1 VADDQALAM
10 LPDFRGDVQLFP
22 QATRYSI
29 TVDVTFDPEGGV
41 AVLHGLARIQFTNPL
56 DKPLFKVALMLWPN
70 HNQYEATMTAGPILV
85 EENLIEPEILLGGLA
100 LQFGLMNSIP
110 PGEMIDFSI
119 PFKTE
124 ARAFTSFT
132 PKRFGIAEGVL
143 LAPTFYPLVPR
154 LSDDGWEVEDAPPG
168 GDTTNSDI
176 AFYTVEITAPADLA
190 LVASGVAA
198 EHTVSED
205 GSQRIKFLTGP
216 MRDFT
221 FSLGNLELKTRQAG
235 AVKLNVWVLPDHQD
249 DVNTILSAAKIQME
263 LFEELIGPYPY
274 TELDIVD
281 APGAYGGIEYP
292 GLVYIGTLGSTW
304 VVEPT
309 VHEVAHQ
316 WFYGILGDDQ
326 LREPW
331 LDEAAATYAEALYYE
346 RAFGIG
352 RATGFLSNLRAFLR
366 SYPEAE
372 LPIGLAVGDYPSETA
387 YGVIVYSKGALFFEA
402 LRIELGDRAF
412 FQFLSTFFEQHR
424 YEFVTSTDF
433 QVGAETACDC
443 DLQDLFD
450 LWVYEGGEF
459 LDP

>member
-1 VADDQALAM
+1 M
-10 LPDFRGDVQLFP
+10 LPDFKGDVLNFP

-29 TVDVTFDPEGGV
+29 DVTVTFNPEGGF
-41 AVLHGLARIQFTNPL
+41 AILDGLARIQFTNPL
-56 DKPLFKVALMLWPN
+56 DKPLFNLAFMLWPN
-70 HNQYEATMTAGPILV
+70 HDQYEATMTTGPVLV
-85 EENLIEPEILLGGLA
+85 EDRLVEPDILLGGIA
-100 LQFGLMNSIP
+100 LQIELRNSVP
-110 PGEMIDFSI
+110 PGGVIDLSI

-124 ARAFTSFT
+124 VHAFTGLA
-132 PKRFGIAEGVL
+132 PKRFGITEGVL

-154 LSDDGWEVEDAPPG
+154 LSDEGWQVDNAPPG
-168 GDTTNSDI
+168 GDTTNSEI
-176 AFYTVEITAPADLA
+176 AFYAVEITAPADLA

-198 EHTVSED
+198 ERETLAD
-205 GSQRIKFLTGP
+205 GSQRVLFLTGP

-221 FSLGNLELKTRQAG
+221 FSLGNFESKTRRAG
-235 AVKLNVWVLPDHQD
+235 AVTVNVWVLADHLD
-249 DVNTILSAAKIQME
+249 DANTILSAAKIQME
-263 LFEELIGPYPY
+263 LFEELVGPYPY

-292 GLVYIGTLGSTW
+292 GLVYVGTLGSTW
-304 VVEPT
+304 VIEPT

-316 WFYGILGDDQ
+316 WFYGIIGDDQ

-366 SYPEAE
+366 SFTNAE
-372 LPIGLAVGDYPSETA
+372 LPIGLAVGDYPTETD

-402 LRIELGDRAF
+402 LRIELGDRTF
-412 FQFLSTFFEQHR
+412 FEFLSTFYQQHR
-424 YEFVTSTDF
+424 YEIVTSADF
-433 QVGAETACDC
+433 QGGAEAVCGC